1 MCIRDRPINALNSD
15 MLNSALKR
23 AIALE
28 DYELASLIRDELN
41 KRTSKDKA

>member
-1 MCIRDRPINALNSD
+1 MGSEMCIRDRNSD